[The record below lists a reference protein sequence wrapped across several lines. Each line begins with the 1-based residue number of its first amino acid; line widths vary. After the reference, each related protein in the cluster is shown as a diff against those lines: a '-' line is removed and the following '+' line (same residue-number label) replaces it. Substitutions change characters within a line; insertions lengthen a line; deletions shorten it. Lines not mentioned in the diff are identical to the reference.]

1 MNAVYKLIFNVS
13 TGTWAVAHE
22 FAAAR
27 GKKSRTR
34 LAAAMAVALSLPA
47 GAALAADSPAALQC
61 AVDETVSAD
70 GLRCEAIS
78 RGMGT
83 MAALDDAYVK
93 ANGNLT
99 NAASVATGNAA
110 VAVGSGSQAIANNT
124 VAIGNTA
131 VTNNEGGVAIGT
143 AAQASGYA
151 SSSIG
156 ANTKATQSY
165 SLAIGG
171 AGNPNRGASS
181 TAENAVAIGVTSQ
194 ATAANAVAL
203 GTGTLADRADTVSVG
218 AGNPNLDNKTFTRQ
232 IVNVKA
238 GTQDDDAVTVTQLKG
253 VVAGLGGGAAVAAD
267 GSITAPSYSVGGTTV
282 NNVGAAVTNL
292 DTRLQTVND
301 YVKVGQG
308 QVPENVADNAGR
320 AGNIAIGSNAK
331 STGVS
336 ANSPTIAIGE
346 NTISTGAGSVAL
358 GTDSKATGSGG
369 VAIGLRSSS
378 TAASAMALGV
388 DSSATEANTVS
399 VGNAIV
405 KRKVVNMAAGVADTD
420 AVNVSQ
426 LKPVVAGLGGG
437 AAIDPITGAVTA
449 PTYNFGGNG
458 SFNNVGA
465 ALGNLDGRV
474 GSLENSGGAGGPGLV
489 ERNATTGEITVANKE
504 VGGDINLRD
513 ANGDTRTL
521 TGIKAGTT
529 RTDAVNFGQLTDTA
543 TSVAAA
549 LGGGSAVDASGKV
562 TAPSYSIGGSD
573 YANVGDAF
581 GAVDT
586 SLTDLDGRVGSV
598 EGDIINVKG
607 DVTNLQGDI
616 TNLTNGTVGI
626 VKYDTATGSVNVATD
641 LGGDKVNFAGTDGA
655 RTLAGVK
662 DGTLAAGSD
671 EAVNGSQLFATN
683 ERVSTAE
690 TNITNLDGRVT
701 TNEGDI
707 SNLDGRV
714 TSNETTISNID
725 GRVTTNEGSITA
737 LGDRVTVNEGDI
749 TTING
754 RLDGLAEGT
763 AGIVT
768 YDATA
773 GAVNVATDLGGDTVN
788 LAGTDG
794 ERTLAGVKAG
804 TLAADSDEAVNGSQL
819 FATNERV
826 STAETN
832 ITNLDG
838 RVTTNEG
845 DISNLDGRVTNTEGS
860 ITTIEGNITNLD
872 GRVTTN
878 EGNITNLTQQIGDL
892 ASGGA
897 GIVTYDATAGSVNVA
912 SVQGGSLVNFAG
924 ADGDRVL
931 AGVADGNVA
940 AGSDEAV
947 NGSQLSATNDRVAA
961 NETNITNIDG
971 RVTTAEGD
979 ITTLNSVV
987 NNLSSGAAGIVTYD
1001 AANGVVN
1008 VAAAQG
1014 GNRVSI
1020 AGTDGDRVLA
1030 GVADGK
1036 VEDGSDEAVNGSQLS
1051 ATNDR
1056 VAANETSITNI
1067 DGRVTNAEGDITNLT
1082 TQVTNLSSGAA
1093 GLVTIDATT
1102 GNVQV
1107 AAGKGGDVVDME
1119 GTDGKRRVGGVAN
1132 GIDDGDAVTM
1142 AQLRAAGAIDPVSGD
1157 VLSVLTYDD
1166 SSLAKATLGGTNG
1179 TVIGNLG
1186 NGLIAAGSRE
1196 AVNGGQLYQMNA
1208 DWEAKW
1214 GALDGRVGTIEQGI
1228 ADGSI
1233 GGGAGGSGGND
1244 GPVIAPGT
1252 GEGSVAIGDGA
1263 DAGGAGS
1270 VAIGEGSSATG
1281 DKGVAV
1287 GAGSDASGDNS
1298 VAIGAGSSADR
1309 DNEFSVGSEGNERIV
1324 SNVGA
1329 GVRPTD
1335 AVNVQQMNDRFEAER
1350 KYVDDR
1356 FHSVDKRFDRM
1367 GAMSSA
1373 YAGMAINTA
1382 GLSGDN
1388 RIGAGVGAQNGRT
1401 ALAVGYQRILGE
1413 KKNVSVSLGG
1423 AFSGSDKSVSAGAG
1437 YSW

>member
-1 MNAVYKLIFNVS
+1 MNAVYKLIWNVS

-22 FAAAR
+22 LAASR
-27 GKKSRTR
+27 GKKTGRSR

-47 GAALAADSPAALQC
+47 GAALAADSPEAPQC
-61 AVDETVSAD
+61 AVNENVSTD
-70 GLRCEAIS
+70 GLRCEAAS
-78 RGMGT
+78 
-83 MAALDDAYVK
+83 
-93 ANGNLT
+93 
-99 NAASVATGNAA
+99 SVAPMSSTSGVVGISAIPDA
-110 VAVGSGSQAIANNT
+110 FISHGIAGVGS
-124 VAIGNTA
+124 VAD
-131 VTNNEGGVAIGT
+131 
-143 AAQASGYA
+143 ASGEA
-151 SSSIG
+151 SLAIG
-156 ANTKATQSY
+156 ANTRAESNY
-165 SLAIGG
+165 SVAIGG
-171 AGNPNRGASS
+171 ATGATRGAYANGVGSVS
-181 TAENAVAIGVTSQ
+181 IGVMSEARANNSVAIGP
-194 ATAANAVAL
+194 N
-203 GTGTLADRADTVSVG
+203 TLADRADTVSVG
-218 AGNPNLDNKTFTRQ
+218 AVNNRDGLTFTRQ

-238 GTQDDDAVTVTQLKG
+238 GTQDDDVVTVTQLKG
-253 VVAGLGGGAAVAAD
+253 VVAGLGGDAAVAAD
-267 GSITAPSYSVGGTTV
+267 GSITAPSYNVGGTTV
-282 NNVGAAVTNL
+282 NNVGEAVTNL

-308 QVPENVADNAGR
+308 QVPANVADNAGR

-331 STGVS
+331 STGIG

-346 NTISTGAGSVAL
+346 NTLSTGAGSVAL
-358 GTDSKATGSGG
+358 ATDSEATGSGA
-369 VAIGLRSSS
+369 VAIGLRSQ
-378 TAASAMALGV
+378 ASASGSIALGV
-388 DSSATEANTVS
+388 DSTADQANTVS
-399 VGNAIV
+399 IGNAST
-405 KRKVVNMAAGVADTD
+405 KRRIVNMAAGVGDTD
-420 AVNVSQ
+420 AVNISQ
-426 LKPVVAGLGGG
+426 LKPVIDGLGGG
-437 AAIDPITGAVTA
+437 ASINPTTGVVTA
-449 PTYNFGGNG
+449 PTYTIGGS

-474 GSLENSGGAGGPGLV
+474 DSLESAGGAGGPGLV

-529 RTDAVNFGQLTDTA
+529 RTDAVNFGQLSDTA

-549 LGGGSAVDASGKV
+549 LGGGAAMDATGKV

-586 SLTDLDGRVGSV
+586 SLSDLDGRVGTV
-598 EGDIINVKG
+598 EGDIVNVKG

-641 LGGDKVNFAGTDGA
+641 MGGDTVNFAGTAGE
-655 RTLAGVK
+655 RTLTGVKAGVADTDAANFGQLK
-662 DGTLAAGSD
+662 GTAQSVADGLGGGSTVNPDGSITAPSYSIGGSD
-671 EAVNGSQLFATN
+671 YANVGDAFGAVDTSL
-683 ERVSTAE
+683 
-690 TNITNLDGRVT
+690 TNIDARVT

-707 SNLDGRV
+707 
-714 TSNETTISNID
+714 
-725 GRVTTNEGSITA
+725 TN
-737 LGDRVTVNEGDI
+737 
-749 TTING
+749 ING
-754 RLDGLAEGT
+754 RLDGLADGT
-763 AGIVT
+763 AGLVT
-768 YDATA
+768 YDAA
-773 GAVNVATDLGGDTVN
+773 SKEVNVATGKDGDKVN
-788 LAGTDG
+788 FAGTDG

-804 TLAADSDEAVNGSQL
+804 VADTDAANFGQL
-819 FATNERV
+819 KG
-826 STAETN
+826 TAQ
-832 ITNLDG
+832 
-838 RVTTNEG
+838 
-845 DISNLDGRVTNTEGS
+845 S
-860 ITTIEGNITNLD
+860 
-872 GRVTTN
+872 
-878 EGNITNLTQQIGDL
+878 
-892 ASGGA
+892 
-897 GIVTYDATAGSVNVA
+897 
-912 SVQGGSLVNFAG
+912 
-924 ADGDRVL
+924 
-931 AGVADGNVA
+931 VADGLGGGSVVNPDGTITAPSYTVGGTTVTNVGDA
-940 AGSDEAV
+940 
-947 NGSQLSATNDRVAA
+947 
-961 NETNITNIDG
+961 ITNIDG
-971 RVTTAEGD
+971 RTTTNTGD
-979 ITTLNSVV
+979 ITNLTSVVNDLQAGVGGIVSYDAPTGTVNVASAQAGDTVNFAGTAGDRTLSGVKAGVADNDAANVAQLKGTAQSVADGLGGGSTVNPDGTITAPSYTVGGTTVTNVGDAITNIDGRTTTNTGDITNLTSVV

-1020 AGTDGDRVLA
+1020 AGADGNRVLA
-1030 GVADGK
+1030 GVADGT

-1067 DGRVTNAEGDITNLT
+1067 DGRVTNAEGNITDLT

-1233 GGGAGGSGGND
+1233 GGGAGGSGG
-1244 GPVIAPGT
+1244 PVVAPGT
-1252 GEGSVAIGDGA
+1252 GEGSVAVGDGA

-1298 VAIGAGSSADR
+1298 VAIGAGSTADR